1 MTSWILAAVACFAG
15 LGPGSDVRLEG
26 VRLQRFLETKG
37 ESEVGVDVAWK
48 VPSLVFAVPRRQKD
62 GHALFVCK
70 GVGILVPA
78 GLAGREEIER
88 RGGLALIRGRVERA
102 PGGRERRAIPPVI
115 VSPPD
120 LTRRRGI

>member
-88 RGGLALIRGRVERA
+88 RGGLALIRGRVERV
-102 PGGRERRAIPPVI
+102 PKGRAKKGDPTVI
-115 VSPPD
+115 VVARE
-120 LTRRRGI
+120 LTRRRGN